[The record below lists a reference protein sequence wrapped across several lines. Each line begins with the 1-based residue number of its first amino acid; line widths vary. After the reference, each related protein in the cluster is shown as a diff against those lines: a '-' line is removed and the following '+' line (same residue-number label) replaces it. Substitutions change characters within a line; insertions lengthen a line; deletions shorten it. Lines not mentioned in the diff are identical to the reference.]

1 MDALGQIANG
11 LFNSMTNDTRCFV
24 LVSLVGVERS
34 LRDEAVRKWNAEDAS
49 DTGSEARE
57 EDVLMETGWLAKRE
71 LASLGD
77 QE

>member
-1 MDALGQIANG
+1 MDALGQIANA
-11 LFNSMTNDTRCFV
+11 LFNSMTNDTRFV

-34 LRDEAVRKWNAEDAS
+34 LSDEAVRKWNAEDAS

-71 LASLGD
+71 LASLGN